1 MLINART
8 SVTDMSYYLVF
19 VTKYRKQIFTTPEL
33 KIKLKTILQSIADYK
48 GVTIQSM
55 EIMSDHVQL
64 LITFP
69 PKFAASDVV
78 KSFKG
83 SSAREWFKAFPNDRQ
98 KLWKGHLWS
107 NTFFMNTIGNVN
119 KDIIEQYIKNQ
130 MKNSLEAKKSKT
142 M

>member
-1 MLINART
+1 MLIHART
-8 SVTDMSYYLVF
+8 SVTDMNYYLVF
-19 VTKYRKQIFTTPEL
+19 VTKYRKPMFTTPEL
-33 KIKLKTILQSIADYK
+33 RNKLKSILESIANYK

-55 EIMSDHVQL
+55 EVMDDHVHL

-69 PKFAASDVV
+69 PKFSASSVV

-83 SSAREWFKAFPNDRQ
+83 SSAREWFKAFPNDRN

-107 NTFFMNTIGNVN
+107 NTFFMSTIGNVS
-119 KDIIEQYIKNQ
+119 KDIAEEYIKNQ
-130 MKNSLEAKKSKT
+130 MKNSIEAKSSQI

>member
-8 SVTDMSYYLVF
+8 NLTDMNYQLVF
-19 VTKYRKQIFTTPEL
+19 VTKYRKQMFTTPEL
-33 KIKLKTILQSIADYK
+33 KNKLKTILQSIADYK

-55 EIMSDHVQL
+55 EVMSDHVQL

-83 SSAREWFKAFPNDRQ
+83 SSAREWFKAFPNDRK

-107 NTFFMNTIGNVN
+107 NKFFMNTIGTVS
-119 KDIIEQYIKNQ
+119 KDIVEEFIKNQ
-130 MKNSLEAKKSKT
+130 MKNSLEAKQSQA

>member
-8 SVTDMSYYLVF
+8 SVTDMNYQLVF
-19 VTKYRKQIFTTPEL
+19 VTKYRKQMFTTPEL
-33 KIKLKTILQSIADYK
+33 KNKLKSILHSIANYK

-55 EIMSDHVQL
+55 KVMPDHVNL
-64 LITFP
+64 LISFP

-107 NTFFMNTIGNVN
+107 NTFFMNTIGNVS
-119 KDIIEQYIKNQ
+119 KDIVEQYIKDQ
-130 MKNSLEAKKSKT
+130 IKNSLEAKQSQT

>member
-8 SVTDMSYYLVF
+8 SVTNMNYQLVF
-19 VTKYRKQIFTTPEL
+19 VTKYRKQIFTTNKL
-33 KIKLKTILQSIADYK
+33 KDKLKTILQSIADYK

-55 EIMSDHVQL
+55 DVASDHVQL

-69 PKFAASDVV
+69 PKFTASDVV
-78 KSFKG
+78 KSIKG

-107 NTFFMNTIGNVN
+107 NTFFMCTIGKINEDTV
-119 KDIIEQYIKNQ
+119 KQYIEEQ
-130 MKNSLEAKKSKT
+130 IKNSLEAKQSQT

>member
-8 SVTDMSYYLVF
+8 SVTDMNYQLVF
-19 VTKYRKQIFTTPEL
+19 VTKYRKQMFTTPEL
-33 KIKLKTILQSIADYK
+33 KNKLKTILQSIADYK
-48 GVTIQSM
+48 GVTIESIQV
-55 EIMSDHVQL
+55 MSDHVQL

-83 SSAREWFKAFPNDRQ
+83 SSAREWFKAFPNDRK

-107 NTFFMNTIGNVN
+107 NTFFMSTIGNVS
-119 KDIIEQYIKNQ
+119 KDIVEQYIKDQ
-130 MKNSLEAKKSKT
+130 MKNSLEAKQSQT

>member
-1 MLINART
+1 MLINRRT
-8 SVTDMSYYLVF
+8 SVTDMNYHLVF
-19 VTKYRKQIFTTPEL
+19 VTKYRKQMFTTPEL
-33 KIKLKTILQSIADYK
+33 KNKLKTILQSIADYK

-55 EIMSDHVQL
+55 EVMSDHVQL

-83 SSAREWFKAFPNDRQ
+83 SSAREWFKAFPNDRK

-107 NTFFMNTIGNVN
+107 NSFFMNTIGNIS
-119 KDIIEQYIKNQ
+119 KDIVEQYIEDQ
-130 MKNSLEAKKSKT
+130 MKNSLEAKPSQT

>member
-8 SVTDMSYYLVF
+8 SVTDMNYYLVF
-19 VTKYRKQIFTTPEL
+19 VTKYRKQIFTTNEL

-55 EIMSDHVQL
+55 EVMSDHVHL

-69 PKFAASDVV
+69 PKFAASDIV

-83 SSAREWFKAFPNDRQ
+83 SSAREWFKAFPNDR
-98 KLWKGHLWS
+98 KNLWNGHLWS
-107 NTFFMNTIGNVN
+107 NTFFMNTIGNIN
-119 KDIIEQYIKNQ
+119 NDIINQYVKDQ
-130 MKNSLEAKKSKT
+130 MKNSLEAKQSQT

>member
-1 MLINART
+1 M
-8 SVTDMSYYLVF
+8 
-19 VTKYRKQIFTTPEL
+19 FTTTEL
-33 KIKLKTILQSIADYK
+33 KDKLKRILQSIADYK
-48 GVTIQSM
+48 GVIIQSM
-55 EIMSDHVQL
+55 EVMPNHVHL

-83 SSAREWFKAFPNDRQ
+83 SSAREWFKAFPNDRK

-107 NTFFMNTIGNVN
+107 NTFFMSTIGNVN
-119 KDIIEQYIKNQ
+119 NDIIKQYIKDQ
-130 MKNSLEAKKSKT
+130 MRNSLEARMSKT

>member
-8 SVTDMSYYLVF
+8 SVTDMNYHLVF
-19 VTKYRKQIFTTPEL
+19 VTKYRKQMFTTTEL
-33 KIKLKTILQSIADYK
+33 KDKLKTILQSIADYK
-48 GVTIQSM
+48 DVTIQSM
-55 EIMSDHVQL
+55 DVMPDHIHL

-83 SSAREWFKAFPNDRQ
+83 SSAREWFKAFPNDRN
-98 KLWKGHLWS
+98 KLWKGHLLS
-107 NTFFMNTIGNVN
+107 NTFYMSTIGNVS
-119 KDIIEQYIKNQ
+119 KDVIEQYIKDQ
-130 MKNSLEAKKSKT
+130 MKNSLEAKQSQS

>member
-8 SVTDMSYYLVF
+8 SVTDMNYQLVF
-19 VTKYRKQIFTTPEL
+19 VTKYRKQMFTTPEL
-33 KIKLKTILQSIADYK
+33 KNKLKKILQSIADYK

-55 EIMSDHVQL
+55 DVMSDHVQL

-83 SSAREWFKAFPNDRQ
+83 SSAREWFKAFPNDRE

-107 NTFFMNTIGNVN
+107 NTFFMSTIGSISEDVV
-119 KDIIEQYIKNQ
+119 KQYIENQ
-130 MKNSLEAKKSKT
+130 MTNSLEAKLSQII
-142 M
+142 

>member
-1 MLINART
+1 M
-8 SVTDMSYYLVF
+8 
-19 VTKYRKQIFTTPEL
+19 FTTTEL
-33 KIKLKTILQSIADYK
+33 KDKLKTILQSIADYK

-55 EIMSDHVQL
+55 ELMSYHVQL

-69 PKFAASDVV
+69 PKFAASDIV

-83 SSAREWFKAFPNDRQ
+83 SNAREWFKAFPNDRK

-107 NTFFMNTIGNVN
+107 NTFFMSKIGNVN
-119 KDIIEQYIKNQ
+119 NDIIKKYIKDQ
-130 MKNSLEAKKSKT
+130 MRNSLEARMSKT

>member
-8 SVTDMSYYLVF
+8 SVTDMNYQLVF
-19 VTKYRKQIFTTPEL
+19 VTKYRKQMFTTPEL
-33 KIKLKTILQSIADYK
+33 KNKLKKILQSIADYK

-55 EIMSDHVQL
+55 DVMSDHVQL

-83 SSAREWFKAFPNDRQ
+83 SSAREWFKAFPNDRE

-107 NTFFMNTIGNVN
+107 NTFFMSTIGSISEDVV
-119 KDIIEQYIKNQ
+119 KQYIENQ
-130 MKNSLEAKKSKT
+130 MTNSLEAKLSQ
-142 M
+142 MI

>member
-1 MLINART
+1 M
-8 SVTDMSYYLVF
+8 
-19 VTKYRKQIFTTPEL
+19 FTTKEL
-33 KIKLKTILQSIADYK
+33 RDKLKEILQSIADYK

-55 EIMSDHVQL
+55 EVMPDHVHL
-64 LITFP
+64 LITYP

-83 SSAREWFKAFPNDRQ
+83 SSAHEWFKAFPNDRK

-107 NTFFMNTIGNVN
+107 NTFFMSTIGNVS
-119 KDIIEQYIKNQ
+119 KDIVEQYIKDQ
-130 MKNSLEAKKSKT
+130 MKNSLEAKQSQT

>member
-1 MLINART
+1 MLINTRT
-8 SVTDMSYYLVF
+8 NVTDMNYYLVF

-33 KIKLKTILQSIADYK
+33 KNKLKTILQSIADYK
-48 GVTIQSM
+48 GVTIQSID
-55 EIMSDHVQL
+55 IMSDHVQL

-69 PKFAASDVV
+69 PKLAASDVV

-83 SSAREWFKAFPNDRQ
+83 SSAREWFKAFPTDRK

-107 NTFFMNTIGNVN
+107 NTFFMYTIGNINEDTV
-119 KDIIEQYIKNQ
+119 KQYIDEQ
-130 MKNSLEAKKSKT
+130 MKNSLEAKQSQT

>member
-8 SVTDMSYYLVF
+8 SVTDMNYHLVF
-19 VTKYRKQIFTTPEL
+19 VTKYRKQMFTTGEL
-33 KIKLKTILQSIADYK
+33 RDKLKTILQSIADYK

-55 EIMSDHVQL
+55 EVMSDHVHL

-83 SSAREWFKAFPNDRQ
+83 SSAREWFKAFPNDRK

-107 NTFFMNTIGNVN
+107 NTFFMSTIGNVS
-119 KDIIEQYIKNQ
+119 KDVVEQYIKDQ
-130 MKNSLEAKKSKT
+130 MKNSVAAKQSQT

>member
-8 SVTDMSYYLVF
+8 SVTDMNYHLVF
-19 VTKYRKQIFTTPEL
+19 VTKYRKQMFTTPEL
-33 KIKLKTILQSIADYK
+33 KNKLKIILQSIADYK

-55 EIMSDHVQL
+55 EVMSDHVQL

-69 PKFAASDVV
+69 PKFAASDIV

-83 SSAREWFKAFPNDRQ
+83 SSAREWFKAFPNDR
-98 KLWKGHLWS
+98 KRVWNGHLWS

-119 KDIIEQYIKNQ
+119 EDIVNQYIKNQ
-130 MKNSLEAKKSKT
+130 MKNSLEAKQSQT
-142 M
+142 I